1 MLVITKKKNFYDSS
15 GYRQPCP
22 VAYEYKKILA
32 YDDYENF
39 HRVLNLII
47 AKKHRCGI
55 LSDGNMPGNDD
66 DGDDDDDDDDERA
79 SIGKTGSSFGSFVRD
94 PCSIN

>member
-1 MLVITKKKNFYDSS
+1 MMIMKTSIKSS
-15 GYRQPCP
+15 PLSLQ
-22 VAYEYKKILA
+22 
-32 YDDYENF
+32 
-39 HRVLNLII
+39 
-47 AKKHRCGI
+47 KHRCGI